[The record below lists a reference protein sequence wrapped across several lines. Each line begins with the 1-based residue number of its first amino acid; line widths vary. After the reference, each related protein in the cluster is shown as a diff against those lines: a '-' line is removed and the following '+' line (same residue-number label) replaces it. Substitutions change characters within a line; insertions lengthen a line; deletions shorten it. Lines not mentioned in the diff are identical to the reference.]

1 MRKILTLITSIL
13 LADAAIAQQDPQFS
27 MGIQNRMAINPGYA
41 GSSGF
46 LCGNLLAR
54 QQWFGVNGA
63 PKSIAFSGDMPLM
76 KETNHPIGVG
86 LTVMADKA
94 GLLKSTYA
102 KAAAAYRLLLS
113 GGSSLGI
120 GVEAGVM
127 NVGYESGGF
136 IPETQADSRIPFNG
150 VSRTGLDIGF
160 GLHYSIPNQFHIG
173 ISVGHLNAGK
183 FKYKGD
189 TAFFSSARHIYV
201 TAGYD
206 YTLPNNPEII
216 LKPSILLKNSL
227 GSSLQLDVNIIAL
240 YNNSVWGGL
249 SYRVISSDAVVPMVG
264 YQKMMMDGKGTLKL
278 GYSYDLTLSKL
289 RTNSSGSHEILL
301 GFCYDITPPVKVT
314 KYRNPRF
321 L

>member
-1 MRKILTLITSIL
+1 MRKILTLISSIFL
-13 LADAAIAQQDPQFS
+13 CGAAFAQQDPQFS

-86 LTVMADKA
+86 LTVIADKA

-102 KAAAAYRLLLS
+102 KAAGAYRLLMP

-120 GVEAGVM
+120 GVEVGVM

-136 IPETQADSRIPFNG
+136 IPEVQTDSRIPFNG
-150 VSRTGLDIGF
+150 ISKTSLDVGF
-160 GLHYSIPNQFHIG
+160 GLHYSIPNKLHIG
-173 ISVGHLNAGK
+173 IAASHLNASS
-183 FKYKGD
+183 FKYQD
-189 TAFFSSARHIYV
+189 TAFYTSARHLYL
-201 TAGYD
+201 TAGYE
-206 YTLPNNPEII
+206 YALPNNPEIV

-227 GSSLQLDVNIIAL
+227 GSSMQLDVNVIAV
-240 YNNSVWGGL
+240 YDNSVWGGL
-249 SYRVISSDAVVPMVG
+249 SYRVISSDAVIPMVG
-264 YQKMMMDGKGTLKL
+264 YQKMMMNGKGTMKL

-289 RTNSSGSHEILL
+289 KTKSSGSHEVLL

-314 KYRNPRF
+314 KYKNPRF